1 MRRTEE
7 VGMLN
12 MCTHRLV
19 HTWSA
24 HLIGA
29 ELIHGLNQ
37 AEIWFL
43 ALMHVD
49 IDVGIICNSMFA

>member
-1 MRRTEE
+1 
-7 VGMLN
+7 MLN
-12 MCTHRLV
+12 MCTHRLA

-24 HLIGA
+24 QLIGA

-43 ALMHVD
+43 ALIHVQ
-49 IDVGIICNSMFA
+49 VGISCN